1 MEGDEKHDNVAEYE
15 LEDDYNGE
23 EEAEEDEENEI
34 EDSDIYIYKGL
45 KGLGAYFR
53 YVRCRAAMNS

>member
-34 EDSDIYIYKGL
+34 EDSDIYIYIK
-45 KGLGAYFR
+45 F
-53 YVRCRAAMNS
+53 